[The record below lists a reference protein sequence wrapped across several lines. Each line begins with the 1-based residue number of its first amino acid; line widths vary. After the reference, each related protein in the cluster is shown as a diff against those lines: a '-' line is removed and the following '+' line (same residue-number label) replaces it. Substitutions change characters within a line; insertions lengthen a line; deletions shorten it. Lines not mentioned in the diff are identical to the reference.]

1 MQQHP
6 AAGRHRRP
14 QKDVGKRR
22 QRRAPN
28 GDNERNPER
37 GAPAGSV
44 VFGLPSTD
52 CGGTALYTSAAVTI
66 SETGTAS
73 TVIVLDNVRMSE
85 PTPPTKR
92 PVGRAALFL
101 LVVVAVSWA
110 ARAHSATG
118 GGDPGGTRR
127 RVANQILVALPQGAQ
142 VSQDS
147 DGTSRMSSCDGRPG
161 TQGWS
166 DIVVAYRFTVAV
178 PPASVLEGASAAMA
192 RAHWTSAGRL
202 HSPLGDG
209 LTWTKPVIS
218 GVSARATLAPGTRGP
233 GQPPYW
239 DLTAV
244 VPPAG
249 TAASGC

>member
-1 MQQHP
+1 M
-6 AAGRHRRP
+6 RRLT
-14 QKDVGKRR
+14 K
-22 QRRAPN
+22 N
-28 GDNERNPER
+28 
-37 GAPAGSV
+37 S
-44 VFGLPSTD
+44 
-52 CGGTALYTSAAVTI
+52 ALLSMLD
-66 SETGTAS
+66 TG
-73 TVIVLDNVRMSE
+73 RMSE
-85 PTPPTKR
+85 AMLPARR
-92 PVGRAALFL
+92 PLGRAALFL

-118 GGDPGGTRR
+118 GGADPGGTRR

-147 DGTSRMSSCDGRPG
+147 DGTARMSSCDGRPG

-166 DIVVAYRFTVAV
+166 DIVVAYRFTVAAS
-178 PPASVLEGASAAMA
+178 PTSVLEGASAAMA
-192 RAHWTSAGRL
+192 RTHWTKTGQL

-209 LTWTKPVIS
+209 LTWTKPVVS

-233 GQPPYW
+233 GQPAYW